1 MDKVEFGKRL
11 KFLRTEANYTQEK
24 LAEMANMS
32 SAYLGEIGL
41 DKFINIINA
50 LGLSA
55 DYVLCNELQSGEPYV
70 FDDLTAK
77 LKDLDPKQ
85 RKTVLDIVDGYLK
98 NI

>member
-1 MDKVEFGKRL
+1 MDKIEFGKRL

-24 LAEMANMS
+24 LAEMADMS
-32 SAYLGEIGL
+32 SAYLGEIERGKKVIGL

-50 LGLSA
+50 LG
-55 DYVLCNELQSGEPYV
+55 NELQSGEPYV